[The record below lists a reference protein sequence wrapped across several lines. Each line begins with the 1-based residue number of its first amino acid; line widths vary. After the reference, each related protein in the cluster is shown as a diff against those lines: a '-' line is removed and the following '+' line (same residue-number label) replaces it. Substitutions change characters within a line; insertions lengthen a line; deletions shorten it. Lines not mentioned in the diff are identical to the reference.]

1 MEHTTLFILFLLS
14 TLIIPIRAI
23 FFVFFLICGGLCG
36 FIAALGAP
44 EDLNIPYPKWRK
56 ALATP
61 IMFFARCLLLCAGFH
76 WIEVDDRQKTKGQI
90 IVAAPHVSLTDSF
103 FVPSYFLASP
113 ISKAGVKDIPIF
125 GASCVALQTIF
136 VDRASKHD
144 GPYAR
149 KLVLETINKRAVDTA
164 FPRMV
169 VFPEGTCTDGTCMIQ
184 FKKGAF
190 VPGQAVTP
198 VIISYPFTHYNP
210 ACAGRVSFVDLS
222 WNV

>member
-61 IMFFARCLLLCAGFH
+61 TMFFARCLLLCADFH

-103 FVPSYFLASP
+103 FVTSYFLASP

-125 GASCVALQTIF
+125 GALCVALQTIF

-149 KLVLETINKRAVDTA
+149 KLLTKE
-164 FPRMV
+164 
-169 VFPEGTCTDGTCMIQ
+169 Q
-184 FKKGAF
+184 
-190 VPGQAVTP
+190 
-198 VIISYPFTHYNP
+198 
-210 ACAGRVSFVDLS
+210 
-222 WNV
+222 